1 VTAIQSR
8 QAVTARPN
16 TLGTQVVRVL
26 TTTDHKVIGKLYL
39 VTAFC
44 WFLVAGLMAMLIRS
58 ELAFVYLLFLGA
70 ILAFGAG
77 QHVCPGKALTLLF
90 LGEVMQALI
99 DVPHLSLAP
108 GTVSWQPGLMPVP
121 GEIPVMTWRNGHVRN
136 R

>member
-1 VTAIQSR
+1 MTAIQSR

-58 ELAFVYLLFLGA
+58 ELAFP
-70 ILAFGAG
+70 G
-77 QHVCPGKALTLLF
+77 QQIVNEEL
-90 LGEVMQALI
+90 
-99 DVPHLSLAP
+99 LSL
-108 GTVSWQPGLMPVP
+108 
-121 GEIPVMTWRNGHVRN
+121 IHI
-136 R
+136 